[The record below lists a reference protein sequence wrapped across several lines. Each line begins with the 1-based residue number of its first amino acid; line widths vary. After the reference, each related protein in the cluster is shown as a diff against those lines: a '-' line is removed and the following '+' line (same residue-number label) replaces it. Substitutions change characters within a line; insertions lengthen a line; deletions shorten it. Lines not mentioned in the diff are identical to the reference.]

1 MNRVTR
7 HGFDIH
13 LVSPRDE
20 SVEEYKSPREKN
32 KIFDDEE
39 LDVLA
44 MLLARVSCRTGSL
57 RLMNCAQFSIA
68 SKLFLINMEK

>member
-1 MNRVTR
+1 M
-7 HGFDIH
+7 
-13 LVSPRDE
+13 
-20 SVEEYKSPREKN
+20 EEYKSSREKN

-57 RLMNCAQFSIA
+57 RLMNCAQFYQANCSDNHGKIKGN
-68 SKLFLINMEK
+68 S